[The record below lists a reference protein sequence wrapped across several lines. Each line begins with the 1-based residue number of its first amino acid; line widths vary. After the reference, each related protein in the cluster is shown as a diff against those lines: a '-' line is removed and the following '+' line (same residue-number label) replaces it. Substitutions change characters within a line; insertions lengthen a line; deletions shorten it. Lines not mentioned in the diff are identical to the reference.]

1 MLKKILLLL
10 TLTTM
15 ATQAA
20 DRIFELRTYTAKE
33 GRLDDV
39 LARFR
44 DHTAR
49 LFEKHGMQN
58 IGYWVPVEEPASGN
72 TLIYVVAHKSRDAAA
87 KSWDAFRKD
96 SEWLKAK
103 QESEKNGQ
111 IVDKVVSVFMS
122 PAGFSKIK

>member
-1 MLKKILLLL
+1 MLRRILLFL

-15 ATQAA
+15 ATNAA

-33 GRLDDV
+33 GRLDEV

-44 DHTAR
+44 NHTVK

-58 IGYWVPVEEPASGN
+58 IGYWVPSEEPASRN
-72 TLIYVVAHKSRDAAA
+72 TLIYIVAHKSRDAAA

-96 SEWLKAK
+96 PDWVKVK

-111 IVDKVVSVFMS
+111 IVDKVVSVFLNPS
-122 PAGFSKIK
+122 DFSRIK